1 MCRVNSSGSDLS
13 EGRAGRRRPPA
24 PLGSW
29 GPGVRGERRRRES
42 AGRRPGGAGDSDERA
57 RGEAARRRRRPEHL
71 PPELLLAARD
81 PAMETLNGLAGGGT
95 PEAKPLPPG
104 QHHRHHHLHPLA
116 ERRRLHR
123 APSPAR
129 PFLKDL
135 HGRTPASG
143 PALAAPSSGRA
154 QAPAAPRSPSLA
166 GKAPPSP
173 GTLAAPGRLSRRSGG
188 APGAKDKP
196 PPGAG
201 ARAAGGAKAAPGP
214 RRVARTAPGEL
225 LPRAGRPPP
234 PPGTEPLSAAAKG
247 RKAKRGSGA
256 PPARA
261 AGPPVPAAPIP
272 AVILAVT
279 SAAGSPAPGSRI
291 SHTDSSSDLSDCPSE
306 PLSDEQRL
314 LPAASSDAESGTG
327 SSDREPLRGAP
338 TTSPAA
344 RGAPPGSPEPPA
356 LLAAPPA
363 AGACLGGRSSPGG
376 VPAGSLGTGV
386 AEDAGGRAPFERT
399 VPGIPKD
406 PGLGEQTRL
415 IPAAA
420 VEEELL
426 REIEELRSENDYLK
440 VSSRLRRGCP
450 GGHPKR
456 SGCGRG
462 PANPACPVLTSPFS
476 LLPFTFP
483 PPHTLGIG
491 NLS

>member
-1 MCRVNSSGSDLS
+1 
-13 EGRAGRRRPPA
+13 
-24 PLGSW
+24 
-29 GPGVRGERRRRES
+29 
-42 AGRRPGGAGDSDERA
+42 
-57 RGEAARRRRRPEHL
+57 
-71 PPELLLAARD
+71 
-81 PAMETLNGLAGGGT
+81 METLNGLAGGGT

-188 APGAKDKP
+188 APGARV
-196 PPGAG
+196 GERGAAG
-201 ARAAGGAKAAPGP
+201 AW
-214 RRVARTAPGEL
+214 ARPEEG
-225 LPRAGRPPP
+225 
-234 PPGTEPLSAAAKG
+234 G

-327 SSDREPLRGAP
+327 SSDREPLRGAA

-450 GGHPKR
+450 GGHPE
-456 SGCGRG
+456 SQGALV
-462 PANPACPVLTSPFS
+462 PA
-476 LLPFTFP
+476 
-483 PPHTLGIG
+483 
-491 NLS
+491 